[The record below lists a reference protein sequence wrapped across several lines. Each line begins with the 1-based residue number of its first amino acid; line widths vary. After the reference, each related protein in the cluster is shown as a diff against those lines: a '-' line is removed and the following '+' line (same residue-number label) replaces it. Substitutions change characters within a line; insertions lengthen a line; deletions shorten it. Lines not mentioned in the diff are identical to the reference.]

1 MVSTALRLLR
11 SVFVLLDGAGSVD
24 VADYTIKKGDT
35 FYGIDRRNDD
45 FTLDQLLAANP
56 GVDPKK
62 LQIGQSIN
70 FPKMEAAD
78 PLGVTP
84 KPQPA
89 ALKGVIRQEKL
100 ESKGGRGFTEPTLFR
115 IAKGLMEAEHRGNS
129 PSLTSYDPKFFI
141 RTKYRDA
148 PGGST
153 AFGPGQITATTARDI
168 LSRGT
173 MVSPQLRE
181 YITKR
186 YLPAGK
192 LMLLH
197 GNEGPKRGNKPNFD
211 ATYDY
216 GGSAGLAVEG
226 EFGLYNELFQAVID
240 RKLKDA
246 GVTAQQVLE
255 GGAARDAFLSK
266 YYAPKREADYDAA
279 FARGIK

>member
-1 MVSTALRLLR
+1 MVLTALRLLR
-11 SVFVLLDGAGSVD
+11 SVSVLLVGAGSVD

-35 FYGIDRRNDD
+35 LYGIDQRNDD
-45 FTLDQLLAANP
+45 FTLDQLIAANP
-56 GVDPKK
+56 GVDPKR

-70 FPKMEAAD
+70 FPKMDQPD
-78 PLGVTP
+78 PLRVM
-84 KPQPA
+84 PA
-89 ALKGVIRQEKL
+89 AQKNVTRQEKL
-100 ESKGGRGFTEPTLFR
+100 GARGGKGFTEPTLLK
-115 IAKGLMEAEHRGNS
+115 IAQGLMEAEHRGNS
-129 PSLTSYDPKFFI
+129 PSLTAYDPKFFI
-141 RTKYRDA
+141 RTKYRNA

-168 LSRGT
+168 LSRGG

-192 LMLLH
+192 LMLQH

-246 GVTAQQVLE
+246 GVTAQQVLQ